1 MNRQELIKSS
11 SGKCGSYFIG
21 LLHNNDVVLQVQ
33 SAKNLKYASH
43 QMCIA
48 A

>member
-21 LLHNNDVVLQVQ
+21 LLHNNDVVYKYKVQ
-33 SAKNLKYASH
+33 R
-43 QMCIA
+43 I
-48 A
+48 